1 MKVFMVIA
9 ILIYILVVAVVLY
22 FSKDILGDAC
32 TKYEDNKNVEK
43 TENTENKE

>member
-9 ILIYILVVAVVLY
+9 IIIYIFAVAVVLY

-32 TKYEDNKNVEK
+32 TKCDDKNVEK
-43 TENTENKE
+43 TENTENKK